1 MDRKMSDSDTSDRP
15 TMTPITSMAVDLSP
29 GRRLSAIWN
38 DFLRGSQ
45 ECTPSERRIS
55 LARVREEVMQEFE
68 DEDIGLVI
76 ANDRRMDH
84 SMGSEL
90 QDAHLINAI
99 AMLRWKGGLE
109 EETDV
114 GISEK
119 VDLISS
125 EISELEA
132 NRIDTP
138 TFPTKQATSFLR
150 TTASTLRSASTPIN
164 LPSVSAETPSPSSS
178 PARPQ
183 LPLVTV
189 TRPTIVPDAIN
200 PLSPHFISYKS
211 SNTPVFGTGRTVHDR
226 RPPPEKLSK
235 TSPAQ
240 KKSTAKLVKAQ
251 AKLDTTPTASTKKM
265 KELKGSKAPGYT
277 PRPANAWILYR
288 SEQIRVLKEDSTDST
303 VKRPQSDVCKSHR
316 FMAGQI
322 L

>member
-1 MDRKMSDSDTSDRP
+1 MSDSASLERP
-15 TMTPITSMAVDLSP
+15 TTTPINSMAVDLSP

-55 LARVREEVMQEFE
+55 LARVREEVMEEFE
-68 DEDIGLVI
+68 DDDVGLAI
-76 ANDRRMDH
+76 ANDRTMDY
-84 SMGSEL
+84 SMELESEL

-109 EETDV
+109 EESDV

-119 VDLISS
+119 VDLISI

-132 NRIDTP
+132 NRIDKP
-138 TFPTKQATSFLR
+138 SFPAKQATSFASSF
-150 TTASTLRSASTPIN
+150 ASTFRSGSTPVT
-164 LPSVSAETPSPSSS
+164 LPSVPAETPSPSSS

-200 PLSPHFISYKS
+200 PLSPHFIPYKY
-211 SNTPVFGTGRTVHDR
+211 SNAPVFGTGRTVHDR

-240 KKSTAKLVKAQ
+240 KKSTAKLVKAH
-251 AKLDTTPTASTKKM
+251 AKPDTSPTASTKKI

-303 VKRPQSDVCKSHR
+303 VKRPQSDVCKSHH
-316 FMAGQI
+316 FLAG
-322 L
+322 